1 VHLTEYLST
10 NIYQFMLVFI
20 RVSAALMA
28 MPGLGGVLVQTRARL
43 WVGMSLAFVILPVVT
58 PVIPPLPHQPA
69 ELFLLILGEIVIGL
83 FLGAVTQALLASVDM
98 AGTFVGFQV
107 GLTNA
112 FSFDA
117 VSQQQ
122 NQLLTGFLNTVALV
136 VLFASD
142 LHHQM
147 LRAVVESYDM
157 FHPGEPLMLGDFS
170 TTLAHLATRAFEM
183 GMRMAAPVL
192 VFGLVFQS
200 GMGLLSR
207 LVPQMQI
214 YFVAMPVQV
223 LLGLWMLMVALP
235 MMMFLFVQDFSA
247 GLGPFLK

>member
-1 VHLTEYLST
+1 VLSEYLST

-20 RVSAALMA
+20 RLSAALMA
-28 MPGLGGVLVQTRARL
+28 MPGLGGVLVQARARL
-43 WVGMSLAFVILPVVT
+43 WVGMSLAFVVLPVVSQ
-58 PVIPPLPHQPA
+58 VIPPLPDHPA
-69 ELFLLILGEIVIGL
+69 DLFLLILGEIVIGV
-83 FLGAVTQALLASVDM
+83 FMGTVTQALLASVDM
-98 AGTFVGFQV
+98 AGTFVGFQT

-117 VSQQQ
+117 ISQQQ
-122 NQLLTGFLNTVALV
+122 SQLLTGFLNTVALT

-142 LHHQM
+142 MHHQI
-147 LRAVVESYDM
+147 LRAVVESYDL
-157 FHPGEPLMLGDFS
+157 FHPGQPLMLEDFS
-170 TTLAHLATRAFEM
+170 TTLAHMATHSFEM

-214 YFVAMPVQV
+214 YFVALPVQL

-235 MMMFLFVQDFSA
+235 FMMVLFLQDFA
-247 GLGPFLK
+247 EGLGPFLK